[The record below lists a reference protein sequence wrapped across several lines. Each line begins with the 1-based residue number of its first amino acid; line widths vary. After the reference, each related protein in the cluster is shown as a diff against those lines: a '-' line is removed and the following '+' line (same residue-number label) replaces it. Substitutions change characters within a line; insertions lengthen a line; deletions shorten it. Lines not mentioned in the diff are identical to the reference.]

1 MIEQQAT
8 FWSSGTKT
16 FLAFLIIGCGFN
28 SSSENLCLRGL
39 NSSPPGTLDKTRS
52 VGSGW
57 KLMSTSMASGS
68 MGDGVLRSSE
78 LRPVRAAGTWAHDR
92 LFPAFH
98 RFLFFL
104 KWHDLFITK
113 GQSEKKLQHYHNFL
127 SKRHSHIHIK
137 GQKHIHNCIL
147 TTFYHLAGVELSKEL
162 LKNRRKQGWLSSV
175 LTGKERIK
183 HSVGSLNCVFTPW
196 LFNV

>member
-78 LRPVRAAGTWAHDR
+78 LRPVRAAGSRAQDR
-92 LFPAFH
+92 LSVSQVF
-98 RFLFFL
+98 

-113 GQSEKKLQHYHNFL
+113 GQKEKKNCNVTKISCQ
-127 SKRHSHIHIK
+127 KPHSHIYIK
-137 GQKHIHNCIL
+137 GQKHIHNSIL
-147 TTFYHLAGVELSKEL
+147 SRFYHLAGVEQSK
-162 LKNRRKQGWLSSV
+162 
-175 LTGKERIK
+175 
-183 HSVGSLNCVFTPW
+183 
-196 LFNV
+196 

>member
-1 MIEQQAT
+1 MILVIEQQAT

-78 LRPVRAAGTWAHDR
+78 LRPVRAAGSGAQDR
-92 LFPAFH
+92 LSQVPFF
-98 RFLFFL
+98 FFFL
-104 KWHDLFITK
+104 NHTTCLLPRVKEK
-113 GQSEKKLQHYHNFL
+113 KKLQHYHNFL
-127 SKRHSHIHIK
+127 SKTHSHIHTK
-137 GQKHIHNCIL
+137 SQKHIHNSIL
-147 TTFYHLAGVELSKEL
+147 TTFCRLAGVEQSK
-162 LKNRRKQGWLSSV
+162 
-175 LTGKERIK
+175 
-183 HSVGSLNCVFTPW
+183 
-196 LFNV
+196 